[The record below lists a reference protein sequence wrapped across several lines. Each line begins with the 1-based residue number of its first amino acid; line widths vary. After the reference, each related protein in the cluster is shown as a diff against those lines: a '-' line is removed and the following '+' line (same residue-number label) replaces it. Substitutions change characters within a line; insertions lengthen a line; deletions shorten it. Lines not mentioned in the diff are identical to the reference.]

1 MMRKLRYFVV
11 LLAVFSTLSTIVV
24 IMAACGNSY
33 KETKRLSRLERQ
45 RLAKEDSAALKIAV
59 MPTLDCLPLYVAR
72 ENKWFCDGKTDIRL
86 KYFTS
91 QIDCDTAILNG
102 RVEGAVSD
110 LVRVARMNKSGA
122 KVKPQIATAAYWQLF
137 TNRNSRIRQL
147 NQLDDK
153 MVAMTRYS
161 VTDMLADHVVDSAKL
176 KSERVF
182 KVQIN
187 DVNVRLQM
195 MLNNE
200 MDAMFVTE
208 PQATLARL
216 AKHKVLLDT
225 RKMNWHMGVIAFREK
240 PMKDVDRKRQ
250 YDVFVKA
257 YNQACDSINKNGIA
271 RYAHLMEKYCRT
283 RSAVLDSIPKT
294 KFPHA
299 VGPREKD
306 VLRAEKYIK

>member
-1 MMRKLRYFVV
+1 MKKMRKMTYF
-11 LLAVFSTLSTIVV
+11 AVF
-24 IMAACGNSY
+24 MAAVAFMSACGNSY
-33 KETKRLSRLERQ
+33 QESKRLSRLERQ

-72 ENKWFCDGKTDIRL
+72 EYKWFCDGKTDIRL

-122 KVKPQIATAAYWQLF
+122 KVKPQIATAAYWQLL

>member
-1 MMRKLRYFVV
+1 
-11 LLAVFSTLSTIVV
+11 
-24 IMAACGNSY
+24 MAAVAFMSACGKSY
-33 KETKRLSRLERQ
+33 QETKRLSRLERQ

-72 ENKWFCDGKTDIRL
+72 EYKWFCDGKTDIRL

>member
-1 MMRKLRYFVV
+1 MA
-11 LLAVFSTLSTIVV
+11 AVAFMS
-24 IMAACGNSY
+24 ACGNSY
-33 KETKRLSRLERQ
+33 QETKRLSRLERQ

-72 ENKWFCDGKTDIRL
+72 EYKWFCDGKTDIRL

-283 RSAVLDSIPKT
+283 RSAVLDSIPKN

>member
-1 MMRKLRYFVV
+1 MA
-11 LLAVFSTLSTIVV
+11 AVAFMS
-24 IMAACGNSY
+24 ACGNSY
-33 KETKRLSRLERQ
+33 QETKRLSRLERQ

-72 ENKWFCDGKTDIRL
+72 EYKWFCDGKTDIRL

-122 KVKPQIATAAYWQLF
+122 KVKPQIATAAYWQLL

-176 KSERVF
+176 KGERVF

-271 RYAHLMEKYCRT
+271 RYAYLMEKYCRT
-283 RSAVLDSIPKT
+283 RSAVLDSIPKQ

>member
-1 MMRKLRYFVV
+1 MA
-11 LLAVFSTLSTIVV
+11 AVAFMS
-24 IMAACGNSY
+24 ACGNSY
-33 KETKRLSRLERQ
+33 QETKRLSRLERQ

-72 ENKWFCDGKTDIRL
+72 EYKWFCDGKTDIRL

-225 RKMNWHMGVIAFREK
+225 RKMNWHMGVIVFREK

>member
-1 MMRKLRYFVV
+1 MA
-11 LLAVFSTLSTIVV
+11 AVAFMS
-24 IMAACGNSY
+24 ACGNSY
-33 KETKRLSRLERQ
+33 QESKRLSRLERQ

-72 ENKWFCDGKTDIRL
+72 EYKWFCDGKTDIRL

-122 KVKPQIATAAYWQLF
+122 KVKPQIATAAYWQLL

-283 RSAVLDSIPKT
+283 RSAVLDSIPKQ

>member
-1 MMRKLRYFVV
+1 MA
-11 LLAVFSTLSTIVV
+11 AVAFMS
-24 IMAACGNSY
+24 ACGNSY
-33 KETKRLSRLERQ
+33 QETKRLSRLERQ

-72 ENKWFCDGKTDIRL
+72 EYKWFCDGKTDIRL

-161 VTDMLADHVVDSAKL
+161 VTDMLADHVVDSDKL

>member
-1 MMRKLRYFVV
+1 MA
-11 LLAVFSTLSTIVV
+11 AVAFLS
-24 IMAACGNSY
+24 ACGNSY
-33 KETKRLSRLERQ
+33 QETKRLSRLERQ

-72 ENKWFCDGKTDIRL
+72 EYKWFCDGKTDIRL

>member
-1 MMRKLRYFVV
+1 MA
-11 LLAVFSTLSTIVV
+11 AVAFMS
-24 IMAACGNSY
+24 ACGNSY
-33 KETKRLSRLERQ
+33 QETKRLSRLERQ

-72 ENKWFCDGKTDIRL
+72 EYKWFCDGKTDIRL

-147 NQLDDK
+147 NQLDDN

>member
-1 MMRKLRYFVV
+1 MRKLRYFVV

-102 RVEGAVSD
+102 RVEGTVSD
-110 LVRVARMNKSGA
+110 LVRVARMNSRGA
-122 KVKPQIATAAYWQLF
+122 KIKSQIATSAYWQLL
-137 TNRNSRIRQL
+137 TNRNSRIREL
-147 NQLDDK
+147 KQLDDK

-195 MLNNE
+195 MQNNE

-216 AKHKVLLDT
+216 SKHKLLLDT
-225 RKMNWHMGVIAFREK
+225 RKLDWNMGVIAFREK

-271 RYAHLMEKYCRT
+271 NYAHLMEKYCRT
-283 RSAVLDSIPKT
+283 RREALDSIPKT
-294 KFPHA
+294 KFHHA

-306 VLRAEKYIK
+306 MMLAEKYIK

>member
-1 MMRKLRYFVV
+1 MA
-11 LLAVFSTLSTIVV
+11 AVAFMS
-24 IMAACGNSY
+24 ACGNSY
-33 KETKRLSRLERQ
+33 QETKRWSRLERQ

-72 ENKWFCDGKTDIRL
+72 EYKWFCDGKTDIRL

>member
-1 MMRKLRYFVV
+1 MA
-11 LLAVFSTLSTIVV
+11 AVAFMS
-24 IMAACGNSY
+24 ACGNSY
-33 KETKRLSRLERQ
+33 HESKRLSRLERQ

-72 ENKWFCDGKTDIRL
+72 EYKWFCDGKTDIRL

-122 KVKPQIATAAYWQLF
+122 KVKPQIATAAYWQLL

-147 NQLDDK
+147 DQLDDK

-176 KSERVF
+176 KGERVF

-283 RSAVLDSIPKT
+283 RSAVLDSIPKQ

-306 VLRAEKYIK
+306 VMRAEKYIK

>member
-1 MMRKLRYFVV
+1 MA
-11 LLAVFSTLSTIVV
+11 AVAFMS
-24 IMAACGNSY
+24 ACGNSY
-33 KETKRLSRLERQ
+33 QETKRLSRLERQ
-45 RLAKEDSAALKIAV
+45 RLAKKDSAALKIAV

-72 ENKWFCDGKTDIRL
+72 EYKWFCDGKTDIRL

-122 KVKPQIATAAYWQLF
+122 KVKPQIATAAYWQLL

-283 RSAVLDSIPKT
+283 RSAVLDSIPKQ

>member
-1 MMRKLRYFVV
+1 MA
-11 LLAVFSTLSTIVV
+11 AVAFMS
-24 IMAACGNSY
+24 ACGNSY
-33 KETKRLSRLERQ
+33 QETKRLSRLERQ

-72 ENKWFCDGKTDIRL
+72 EYKWFCDGKTDIRL

-110 LVRVARMNKSGA
+110 LVRVARMNKSGS

>member
-1 MMRKLRYFVV
+1 MA
-11 LLAVFSTLSTIVV
+11 AVAFMS
-24 IMAACGNSY
+24 ACGNSY
-33 KETKRLSRLERQ
+33 QETKRLSRLERQ
-45 RLAKEDSAALKIAV
+45 RLAKDDSAALKIAV

-72 ENKWFCDGKTDIRL
+72 EYKWFCDGKTDIRL

>member
-1 MMRKLRYFVV
+1 MA
-11 LLAVFSTLSTIVV
+11 AVAFMS
-24 IMAACGNSY
+24 ACGNSY
-33 KETKRLSRLERQ
+33 QETKRLSRLERQ

>member
-1 MMRKLRYFVV
+1 MA
-11 LLAVFSTLSTIVV
+11 AVAFMS
-24 IMAACGNSY
+24 ACGNSY
-33 KETKRLSRLERQ
+33 QETKRLSRLERQ

-72 ENKWFCDGKTDIRL
+72 EYKWFCDGKTDIRL

-299 VGPREKD
+299 V
-306 VLRAEKYIK
+306 

>member
-1 MMRKLRYFVV
+1 MA
-11 LLAVFSTLSTIVV
+11 AVAFMS
-24 IMAACGNSY
+24 ACGNSY
-33 KETKRLSRLERQ
+33 QESKRLSRLERQ

-72 ENKWFCDGKTDIRL
+72 EYKWFCDGKTDIRL

-122 KVKPQIATAAYWQLF
+122 KVKPQIATAAYWQLL

-176 KSERVF
+176 KGERVF

-283 RSAVLDSIPKT
+283 RSAVLDSIPKQ

>member
-1 MMRKLRYFVV
+1 MA
-11 LLAVFSTLSTIVV
+11 AVAFMS
-24 IMAACGNSY
+24 ACGNSY
-33 KETKRLSRLERQ
+33 QETKRLSRLERQ
-45 RLAKEDSAALKIAV
+45 RLAKEYSAALKIAV

-72 ENKWFCDGKTDIRL
+72 EYKWFCDGKTDIRL

>member
-1 MMRKLRYFVV
+1 MKKMRNMTYF
-11 LLAVFSTLSTIVV
+11 AVF
-24 IMAACGNSY
+24 MAAVAFMSACGNSY
-33 KETKRLSRLERQ
+33 QETKRLSRLERQ

-72 ENKWFCDGKTDIRL
+72 EYKWFCDGKTDIRL

>member
-1 MMRKLRYFVV
+1 MA
-11 LLAVFSTLSTIVV
+11 AVAFMS
-24 IMAACGNSY
+24 ACGNSY
-33 KETKRLSRLERQ
+33 QESKRLSRLERQ
-45 RLAKEDSAALKIAV
+45 RLAKKDSAALKIAV

-72 ENKWFCDGKTDIRL
+72 EYKWFCDGKTDIRL

-122 KVKPQIATAAYWQLF
+122 KVKPQIATAAYWQLL

-283 RSAVLDSIPKT
+283 RSEVLDSIPKQ